1 MVDQVKAN
9 NKAVTAIILGIVSI
23 LTPVFG
29 IALGAIGI
37 LMSILAKKEI
47 RKTKQVGKGL
57 ASAGFVCSV
66 VGISIQLLFIV
77 IGVLTFYNL
86 PRIM

>member
-66 VGISIQLLFIV
+66 VGISIQLLFYCYWCTNFFI
-77 IGVLTFYNL
+77 ICLG
-86 PRIM
+86 